1 MLDRL
6 NTDNKVVGTKQVKRA
21 LTSGDAEVVY
31 IAEDADKR
39 IVDEIV
45 TTCKE
50 KQVELVYVSSM
61 KELGKACN
69 IDVSAASAAILKQNA
84 I

>member
-1 MLDRL
+1 MLYRL
-6 NTDNKVVGTKQVKRA
+6 NTDNRVVGTKQVKRA
-21 LTSGDAEVVY
+21 LANGDAEVVY
-31 IAEDADKR
+31 VAEDADKR
-39 IVDEIV
+39 IIDEIV
-45 TTCKE
+45 TICKE
-50 KQVELVYVSSM
+50 QQVELVYVSSM